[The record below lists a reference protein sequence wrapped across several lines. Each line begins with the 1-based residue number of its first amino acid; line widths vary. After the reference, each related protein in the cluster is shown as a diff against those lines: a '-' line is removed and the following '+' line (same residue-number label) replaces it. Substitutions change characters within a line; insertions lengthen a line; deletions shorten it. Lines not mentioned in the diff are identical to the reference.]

1 MKNYK
6 LPLATMLLSLAITSC
21 GGPSSS
27 EIEAVPF
34 KADEDDRWGIIDWE
48 GNVIIEDEFDETPS
62 VVREGLFYIK
72 NKDGEYEFY
81 TADKEFKQV
90 GETYKE
96 VAHFNNGLAP
106 VVKKNERIKFIN
118 TDGEVQFEL
127 TQHEGKEI
135 VKAYRFNEGRAVI
148 INEDNKYGFIN
159 TDGEVV
165 IAPKYER
172 VLDFK
177 NGYSVAFEADKTG
190 EKIKTYIIDKD
201 GDISLTVDEK
211 MLVLDNPGE
220 GLIPFI
226 YIDKKEPALGY
237 IDMDGEVAIE
247 PNKKF
252 EAGSSFQYGYAI
264 VKEGS
269 DYGIIDKNGETVIRP
284 KYDEIVL
291 LKDKFLFED
300 QYRWGVM
307 NYEGETLVDNEY
319 IRIRT
324 VDGSN
329 TMFAQGEDGDWIILD
344 NEGKEISKDSYDKI
358 ADFDDERVAVNSD
371 FVDIKA
377 EAAKIVALITDKGI
391 GKFTFG
397 MTPEQVASIAKIEA
411 SSSLRYKEVISMPE
425 TVSRNQ
431 GVKISAGFK
440 GEVVE
445 PITKQVQERGWYSTY
460 TVNKVV
466 GYKFKNVPMDYLE
479 IETAPTNKMYDK
491 YTDFFNELKNAVKAA
506 GFKEIKSEEFRNNE
520 PADDYFY
527 YQKGKMKICVCTMY
541 ETILIVAIQD

>member
-307 NYEGETLVDNEY
+307 NYKGETLVDNEY

-377 EAAKIVALITDKGI
+377 EAAKAVALISDKGI

-397 MTPEQVASIAKIEA
+397 MTTEQVASIAKIEA
-411 SSSLRYKEVISMPE
+411 SSSLRYKSSIAINEE
-425 TVSRNQ
+425 LSRNQ
-431 GVKISAGFK
+431 NLTISANFK
-440 GEVVE
+440 DDVVD

-466 GYKFKNVPMDYLE
+466 GYKFKNSALESLEMEISTVNKLYTKDVEYL
-479 IETAPTNKMYDK
+479 
-491 YTDFFNELKNAVKAA
+491 NEFKSALAAA
-506 GFKEIKSEEFRNNE
+506 GFKSIKADDYRKGS

-527 YQKGKMKICVCTMY
+527 YQKGKMKICVYSMY
-541 ETILIVAIQD
+541 DNIHVVAIQG